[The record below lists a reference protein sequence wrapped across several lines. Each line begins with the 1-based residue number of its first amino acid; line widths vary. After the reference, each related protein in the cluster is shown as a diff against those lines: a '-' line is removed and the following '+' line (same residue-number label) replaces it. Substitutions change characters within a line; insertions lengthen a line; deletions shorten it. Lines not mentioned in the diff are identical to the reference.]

1 MEKSL
6 ARIDPN
12 IFQAIWNKVKEE
24 HPKITRQ
31 AIYDRIQA
39 VRKEFGNAISPR
51 TAANF
56 LASKMEIDVYKI
68 IKNKSELE
76 ELRDLRSRTLMR
88 DLLKETLPPIVPKKR
103 KAVAP
108 KKPTKKVFIV
118 HGRDD
123 KPVKELKNMLI
134 QFGLKPI
141 ILHEQP
147 SGSRTIVEKLEKYS
161 DVGYAFVILTPDD
174 LGSEK
179 FDFAKTLMATMN
191 KLRFV
196 IEAES
201 IIRPKGTLQ
210 MALNELMS
218 ISSFL
223 KPRARQNVVLEFGYF
238 MGLLSRDRVCCLY
251 TGDVELPSDMR
262 GIVYVPFENS
272 VIEARETI
280 VKELKAVDYDLK
292 IEAKP

>member
-12 IFQAIWNKVKEE
+12 IFQTIWNKAKEE
-24 HPKITRQ
+24 HPKITRK
-31 AIYDRIQA
+31 AIYDRIKA

-51 TAANF
+51 MAANV
-56 LASKMEIDVYKI
+56 LASRMGIDVYKI
-68 IKNKSELE
+68 IKNKSELR

-88 DLLKETLPPIVPKKR
+88 DLLKETLPRIVPKKK
-103 KAVAP
+103 KAVPP
-108 KKPTKKVFIV
+108 KKPSRKVFIV

-123 KPVKELKNMLI
+123 KPVKELKFMLT

-141 ILHEQP
+141 VLHEQP

-161 DVGYAFVILTPDD
+161 NVGYAFVILTPDD

-179 FDFAKTLMATMN
+179 IDFAKILMSVVN
-191 KLRFV
+191 KLRYV
-196 IEAES
+196 IEAKS

-210 MALNELMS
+210 MALEELMS
-218 ISSFL
+218 ISDSL

-238 MGLLSRDRVCCLY
+238 MGLLSRDKVCCLY
-251 TGDVELPSDMR
+251 TGDVELPSDMS
-262 GIVYVPFENS
+262 GIAYVAFKNS
-272 VIEARETI
+272 VTEAKEKI
-280 VKELKAVDYDLK
+280 KKELKAARYDLK
-292 IEAKP
+292 

>member
-1 MEKSL
+1 M
-6 ARIDPN
+6 
-12 IFQAIWNKVKEE
+12 
-24 HPKITRQ
+24 
-31 AIYDRIQA
+31 
-39 VRKEFGNAISPR
+39 
-51 TAANF
+51 AANV
-56 LASKMEIDVYKI
+56 LSSRMEIDVYKI
-68 IKNKSELE
+68 IKSKSELE

-88 DLLKETLPPIVPKKR
+88 DLLKETLPQIVPKKR

-108 KKPTKKVFIV
+108 KKPSKKVFIV

-123 KPVKELKNMLI
+123 KPVKELKFMLT

-141 ILHEQP
+141 VLHEQP

-179 FDFAKTLMATMN
+179 FDFAKILMSVMN
-191 KLRFV
+191 ELRYV

-201 IIRPKGTLQ
+201 IVRPKGTVQ

-218 ISSFL
+218 ISGSL

-238 MGLLSRDRVCCLY
+238 MGLLSRDNVCCLY
-251 TGDVELPSDMR
+251 TGDVELPSDMS
-262 GIVYVPFENS
+262 GIVYVPFKNS
-272 VIEARETI
+272 VIEASERI
-280 VKELKAVDYDLK
+280 VKELKAVGYDLK
-292 IEAKP
+292 SEA